1 MIIIIIIMI
10 VLTYQVLW
18 QYVVVQQCS
27 YHSVLEISHYDAQ
40 SSPIGQYIVIYFFLS
55 YIIYAHLVDRISIL
69 LLIVGQQT
77 RYSLFLVL
85 RISCILRTV
94 LIINLCQCLLLVSV
108 FIFCP
113 LLLPT
118 SSPGCGYFISA
129 CSYNLSTFRSRQ
141 VLSQVSSQAQ
151 GYYTIPYAST
161 TRLDS
166 TPPRSLC

>member
-1 MIIIIIIMI
+1 MILPSFI
-10 VLTYQVLW
+10 VPNNSLTATTTTTTM
-18 QYVVVQQCS
+18 
-27 YHSVLEISHYDAQ
+27 LEIRHYDAQ

-69 LLIVGQQT
+69 SLIVGQQT

-113 LLLPT
+113 FLLQT
-118 SSPGCGYFISA
+118 SSPGVQGIYHTTYLLLHILQLF
-129 CSYNLSTFRSRQ
+129 TF
-141 VLSQVSSQAQ
+141 L
-151 GYYTIPYAST
+151 
-161 TRLDS
+161 LFFFW
-166 TPPRSLC
+166 LN